1 MNEQKIEEIYNMIVE
16 YYNKFLKVQNV
27 KLPNLKIKGKYTKDA
42 LTLIYL
48 AQDYPNT
55 KTISKSELTRFIQ
68 QYYPDVNDVQ
78 QARHLGA
85 QKGWYI
91 GSGTRNDNISTLN
104 PGDYKLISLEVAYPG
119 FTGQKRIENVTGDF
133 WEDLKRAYN
142 YRCATCG
149 SKEGEPNYNWPET
162 ITKLQKGH
170 MDPNKP
176 LEEGNII
183 PQCEKCN
190 RADRNYWVYD
200 SKGRVVKIANAK
212 VIDNCSLDIQKQIY
226 ERLAKKFKTK
236 NKKSDQD

>member
-1 MNEQKIEEIYNMIVE
+1 MDKKLIEETYSLILK
-16 YYNKFLKVQNV
+16 YYNQYLKKENV
-27 KLPNLKIKGKYTKDA
+27 KMPNLKSGDKYTKDA
-42 LTLIYL
+42 LTLVYL
-48 AQDYPNT
+48 AQNYPNT
-55 KTISKSELTRFIQ
+55 NVVTKSELTRFIQ

-91 GSGTRNDNISTLN
+91 ISGTRNDNITNIN
-104 PGDYKLISLEVAYPG
+104 PGEYKLMTLETSYPG
-119 FTGQKRIENVTGDF
+119 FTGQKRVENISGYY
-133 WEDLKRAYN
+133 WEDLKIAYD

-190 RADRNYWVYD
+190 RADRNYWIYD
-200 SKGRVVKIANAK
+200 AKGRVIKIANAK
-212 VIDNCSLDIQKQIY
+212 VIDNCSIEIQKQIY
-226 ERLAKKFKTK
+226 ARLYKKFKGEK
-236 NKKSDQD
+236 LEE

>member
-1 MNEQKIEEIYNMIVE
+1 MTENEIVKQYGLLKE
-16 YYNKFLKVQNV
+16 YYNKFLKDKNV
-27 KLPNLKIKGKYTKDA
+27 KFPNLKTGDNYTKDA

-48 AQDYPNT
+48 SLNYPNT
-55 KTISKSELTRFIQ
+55 KVVSKSELTRFIQ
-68 QYYPDVNDVQ
+68 EYYPDVNDVQ

-91 GSGTRNDNISTLN
+91 VSGTRNDNITN
-104 PGDYKLISLEVAYPG
+104 IKPGEYKLISLESTYPG
-119 FTGQKRIENVTGDF
+119 FTGQKRIETISGDY
-133 WEDLKRAYN
+133 WEDLKLAYN

-149 SKEGEPNYNWPET
+149 SKEGEANFNWPET

-190 RADRNYWVYD
+190 RADRNYWIYD
-200 SKGRVVKIANAK
+200 EKGRVVKIANPK
-212 VIDNCSLDIQKQIY
+212 VIDNCSIKIQKEVY
-226 ERLAKKFKTK
+226 ARLYKKFNGEKPSE
-236 NKKSDQD
+236 N